1 MKYLCIWLS
10 LILLFVVN
18 VEAHPGGT
26 DSNGCHHCRGET
38 CDKYGMERN
47 FYHTHVNG
55 QSVPCPFPDPEVSY
69 NDNYYYEYEND
80 SDEANIEKDEFIRSP
95 IKHESLSKPTETN
108 EDIHDDSNDTQSIF
122 DIIEEYLGIGL
133 LLFFIF
139 VAIVSSI
146 KPKQN
151 TNEIDLIKKDFY
163 ENKEKYLNKNNP
175 YTKTKVK
182 DVNDYI
188 KYKLEY
194 NKRHKND

>member
-1 MKYLCIWLS
+1 MKYLCICFS
-10 LILLFVVN
+10 LILLFTYEVN
-18 VEAHPGGT
+18 AHPGAT
-26 DSNGCHHCRGET
+26 DANGCHHCRGET
-38 CDKYGMERN
+38 CDKYGMESN

-55 QSVPCPFPDPEVSY
+55 QSVACPFHDPESS
-69 NDNYYYEYEND
+69 NMSDSYYYEE
-80 SDEANIEKDEFIRSP
+80 IEDTDEFIRNPINHADIKPSINNDDNIDYTSENSSP
-95 IKHESLSKPTETN
+95 SYGLKDKIT
-108 EDIHDDSNDTQSIF
+108 DFI
-122 DIIEEYLGIGL
+122 GIGL

-146 KPKQN
+146 KQKQN
-151 TNEIDLIKKDFY
+151 TNEIDTIRKDFY